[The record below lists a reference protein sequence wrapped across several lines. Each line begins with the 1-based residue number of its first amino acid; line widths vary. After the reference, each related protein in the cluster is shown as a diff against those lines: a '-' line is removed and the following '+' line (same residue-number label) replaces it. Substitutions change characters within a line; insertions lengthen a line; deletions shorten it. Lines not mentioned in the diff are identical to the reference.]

1 MNKISR
7 SYLTENIVIFF
18 FFLLVISESLGNY
31 IWQGTGIRHVY
42 LLLIVFF
49 VLLSSPIK
57 LRVNKLSF
65 RLLIIGLIYFFI
77 LSYYSSSITFS
88 SFLGWTFTFFFFI
101 IFVPISTNLN
111 LNFNY
116 KYVLNKMVI
125 LIFLLALYPFIDS
138 IINFPIFRTSY
149 GLFRDQSG
157 HSGML
162 CVGAILSNYLLITS
176 KNRKWKYLII
186 FFVIAILL
194 STMKKSILFILL
206 WLIFSFL
213 PKTSFKFKI
222 TFILII
228 SLSLIFILPELIQ
241 NLNSV
246 LEYES
251 NSSAEDHV
259 RWGMY
264 IGAFSLAISNFPF
277 GSGYSSFGSLFSVYD
292 YKTGTY
298 RLHQT
303 YYDLGLNNLAD
314 NEIKLLSGNTTFL
327 DTYYPHIFG
336 EGGIIQL
343 ILIIIL
349 VLHILR
355 TLRKKCYHI
364 NDSILYTTFLWITFS
379 VFLDGITVISP
390 EMPVFIFLYSTL
402 PGLIIASKNN
412 LTHI

>member
-1 MNKISR
+1 MNKINR
-7 SYLTENIVIFF
+7 SYLTENIIIFF

-31 IWQGTGIRHVY
+31 VWQGTGIRHIY

-57 LRVNKLSF
+57 FHVNKLSF
-65 RLLIIGLIYFFI
+65 KLLITGIIYFFI
-77 LSYYSSSITFS
+77 LNYYSSSITFS

-116 KYVLNKMVI
+116 KYFLNKI
-125 LIFLLALYPFIDS
+125 ATLIFLLALYPFLDS
-138 IINFPIFRTSY
+138 LINFPIFRSSY

-157 HSGML
+157 HSSML
-162 CVGAILSNYLLITS
+162 CVGALLSNYLLITS

-194 STMKKSILFILL
+194 STMKKSILFIFI

-213 PKTSFKFKI
+213 PRTSLKFKI
-222 TFILII
+222 TFSLII
-228 SLSLIFILPELIQ
+228 SLSLLFVLPEIIQ
-241 NLNSV
+241 NVNSV
-246 LEYES
+246 LAYES

-277 GSGYSSFGSLFSVYD
+277 GSGHSTFGSLFSVYD

-314 NEIKLLSGNTTFL
+314 NEIKLLTGNTTFL
-327 DTYYPHIFG
+327 DTYYPHIYG
-336 EGGIIQL
+336 EGGIFQL

-349 VLHILR
+349 VRHILL
-355 TLRKKCYHI
+355 TLKKKCFYI
-364 NDSILYTTFLWITFS
+364 NDLTLYTTFLWVTFLI
-379 VFLDGITVISP
+379 FIDGITVISP
-390 EMPVFIFLYSTL
+390 EMPVFIFLFSVL
-402 PGLIIASKNN
+402 PGLIIASKK
-412 LTHI
+412 